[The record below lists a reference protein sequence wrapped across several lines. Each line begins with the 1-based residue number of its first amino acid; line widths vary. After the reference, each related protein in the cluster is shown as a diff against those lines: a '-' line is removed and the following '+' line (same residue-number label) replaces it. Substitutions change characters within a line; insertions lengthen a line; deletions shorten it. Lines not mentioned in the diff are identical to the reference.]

1 MKHVH
6 TMLGTTLLA
15 FPAALGFQGCS
26 RQAPPRP
33 NIIFVLTDDLG
44 YSDLSCYG
52 NPVIHTPFLD
62 SLAAGGVRATS
73 YVVTSPSSTPS
84 RASLLTGRYASRLN
98 LPYPIGPGSP
108 LGIADEE
115 VTIAEMLKSAGYNTS
130 MIGKWHLGDNR
141 TFSHPTAQGFD
152 SYFGLLYSHDY
163 RPPYVQTDTTLRI
176 FRNRTPEVTQ
186 PADSLLTSRYTQEA
200 IAYVR
205 QQTKAK
211 PFFLYLAYN
220 MPHLPVALAAAAAPL
235 QDRRSRSG
243 ELGAVVEEL
252 DESLSRLWGEL
263 ERKGL
268 AENTIFIFSSDNGPW
283 IEYPQRMA
291 DDGLTQR
298 WHVGAAGVFRGSK
311 GQSYE
316 GGVRVPFIAYWKGR
330 LKPGLLFNPIS
341 NVDVLPT
348 LAEWARAP
356 LPDGKT
362 LDGQSIASLLTGQ
375 ADRQRYD
382 HRPIYIVNNGKA
394 EAVRSGAWKY
404 REVPS
409 PLSRLLEEAA
419 KQGGNAKARARL
431 LRAESFEL
439 SMPQQYLQIKA
450 WLDGKAQ
457 EAPEIPPIAELFN
470 LNRDPSE
477 RVNLAAQRPEKVK
490 ELKALLD
497 DFPGYQEN

>member
-1 MKHVH
+1 MKNIHPI
-6 TMLGTTLLA
+6 LSSTLLA
-15 FPAALGFQGCS
+15 FPTALSLQSCS
-26 RQAPPRP
+26 RQEPQHP

-62 SLAAGGVRATS
+62 SMAAGGVRATS

-108 LGIADEE
+108 LGIADGE
-115 VTIAEMLKSAGYNTS
+115 VTIAEVLKSVGYNTS

-141 TFSHPTAQGFD
+141 TFNHPTSQGFD

-163 RPPYVQTDTTLRI
+163 RHPYVKTDTTLSI
-176 FRNRTPEVTQ
+176 FRDRTLARTH
-186 PADSLLTSRYTQEA
+186 PADSLLTALYTQEA
-200 IAYVR
+200 IAYVQ
-205 QQTKAK
+205 QQTKKK

-235 QDRRSRSG
+235 QGKRSRSG

-252 DESLSRLWGEL
+252 DESLSRLWSTL
-263 ERKGL
+263 EQQGL
-268 AENTIFIFSSDNGPW
+268 ANSTIFIFSSDNGPW

-291 DDGLTQR
+291 EDGVTQR

-316 GGVRVPFIAYWKGR
+316 GGVRVPFIVYWKGH
-330 LKPGLLFNPIS
+330 LKPGILFNPIS

-348 LAEWARAP
+348 LAEWVCAP

-362 LDGQSIASLLTGQ
+362 LDGQSIASLLTGE
-375 ADRQRYD
+375 ADRQRYV

-394 EAVRSGAWKY
+394 EAVRDGEWKY

-409 PLSRLLEEAA
+409 A
-419 KQGGNAKARARL
+419 
-431 LRAESFEL
+431 
-439 SMPQQYLQIKA
+439 
-450 WLDGKAQ
+450 
-457 EAPEIPPIAELFN
+457 AELFN
-470 LNRDPSE
+470 LNLDPSE
-477 RVNLAAQRPEKVK
+477 RVNVVERYPEKVK

-497 DFPGYQEN
+497 TFSGYDEN